1 MIRIT
6 LNRRTGIFLAVVSA
20 AILLSFLPGEILA
33 AEEVSQGRKIYDTIM
48 RWVNFGIL
56 AFLFLEFGK
65 PALMNF
71 LHGEQKRIQ
80 RILQE
85 IDKDVNLSKM
95 RVTEES
101 RKLDEIGESLEKVR
115 GEIVQMGQREKERIL
130 MDAQRMAD
138 QMIEDTQKESGI
150 KLDAAIQ
157 RLNDGIVDKAVS
169 IAQEK
174 LQKAFTAQDDEKT
187 LQGFIRR
194 LDEVKI
200 TEGAV
205 R

>member
-1 MIRIT
+1 LIRVT

-20 AILLSFLPGEILA
+20 AVLLSFLPGEILA

-56 AFLFLEFGK
+56 AFLFLKFGK

-71 LHGEQKRIQ
+71 LNGEQKRIQ

-85 IDKDVNLSKM
+85 IEKDLNLSKM
-95 RVTEES
+95 RVKEES

-115 GEIVQMGQREKERIL
+115 GEIIQMGQREKERIL
-130 MDAQRMAD
+130 KDAQRMAD

-157 RLNDGIVDKAVS
+157 QLNDSIVDKAVS

-174 LQKAFTAQDDEKT
+174 LQKAFTAQDDENT
-187 LQGFIRR
+187 VQGFIRR

>member
-1 MIRIT
+1 MIRVT

-20 AILLSFLPGEILA
+20 AVLLSFLPGEILA

-56 AFLFLEFGK
+56 AFLFLKFGK

-71 LHGEQKRIQ
+71 LNGEQKRIQ

-85 IDKDVNLSKM
+85 IEKDLNLSKM
-95 RVTEES
+95 RVKEES

-115 GEIVQMGQREKERIL
+115 GEIIQMGQREKERIL
-130 MDAQRMAD
+130 KDAQRMAD

-157 RLNDGIVDKAVS
+157 QLNDSIVDKAVS

-174 LQKAFTAQDDEKT
+174 LQKAFTAQDDENT
-187 LQGFIRR
+187 VQGFIRR